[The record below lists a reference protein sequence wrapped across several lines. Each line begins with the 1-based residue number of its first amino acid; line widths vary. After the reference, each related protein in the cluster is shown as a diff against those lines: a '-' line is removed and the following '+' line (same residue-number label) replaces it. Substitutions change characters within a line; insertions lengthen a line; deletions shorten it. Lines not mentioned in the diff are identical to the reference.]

1 MPSRAGRPRRIIRHL
16 IIWAFIAVVLFP
28 VVWIFSASINPANT
42 LIGQRLIPHISTWD
56 HYVTLFTNPRHP
68 FGLWLLNSVKVSGVT
83 AVLTVVMAAL
93 GAYAFSRFRFRGR
106 RLGLLAMLLVQMFPA
121 IMAMVAIYLFLLA
134 IGRQVPWLGL
144 NTHIG
149 LIMVYLGGAMGFN
162 TWLMKGYFDTI
173 PRSLEESAMMDGA
186 THFQAFLWI
195 IVPLVRPI
203 LAVIAIL
210 VFIGTYGDF
219 LLPSILLTGTEQYTF
234 AVGLRLFITGEFE
247 HRWGIF
253 AAAAL
258 LGAVPITVVFL
269 LLQDF
274 IVSGL
279 TRGGVKG

>member
-1 MPSRAGRPRRIIRHL
+1 
-16 IIWAFIAVVLFP
+16 
-28 VVWIFSASINPANT
+28 
-42 LIGQRLIPHISTWD
+42 
-56 HYVTLFTNPRHP
+56 
-68 FGLWLLNSVKVSGVT
+68 
-83 AVLTVVMAAL
+83 
-93 GAYAFSRFRFRGR
+93 
-106 RLGLLAMLLVQMFPA
+106 
-121 IMAMVAIYLFLLA
+121 
-134 IGRQVPWLGL
+134 
-144 NTHIG
+144 
-149 LIMVYLGGAMGFN
+149 
-162 TWLMKGYFDTI
+162 DTI

>member
-1 MPSRAGRPRRIIRHL
+1 MYRRAGRWHRIIQHL
-16 IIWAFIAVVLFP
+16 VIWTFIAVVLFP

-42 LIGQRLIPHISTWD
+42 LIGQQLIPRTTTWQ
-56 HYVTLFTNPRHP
+56 HYVALFTNPRHP
-68 FGLWLLNSVKVSGVT
+68 FGLWLLNSIKVSGIT
-83 AVLTVVMAAL
+83 SVLTVIMAAL
-93 GAYAFSRFRFRGR
+93 AAYAFSRFRFRGR
-106 RLGLLAMLLVQMFPA
+106 RIGLFAMLLVQMFPA
-121 IMAMVAIYLFLLA
+121 IMAMVAIYLFLIS
-134 IGRQVPWLGL
+134 IGRHVPWLGV
-144 NTHIG
+144 NSHFG

-173 PRSLEESAMMDGA
+173 PRSLEESALIDGA
-186 THFQAFLWI
+186 THFQTFLWI

-203 LAVIAIL
+203 LAVITIL

-219 LLPSILLTGTEQYTF
+219 ILPNILLTGTEQYTF

-253 AAAAL
+253 AAASL
-258 LGAVPITVVFL
+258 LGAVPIGVVFL

-279 TRGGVKG
+279 TRGAVKG

>member
-1 MPSRAGRPRRIIRHL
+1 MQHL
-16 IIWAFIAVVLFP
+16 IIWAFIAMVLFP

-42 LIGQRLIPHISTWD
+42 LIGQRLIPRTTTWG

-68 FGLWLLNSVKVSGVT
+68 FGLWLLNSLKISGIT

-106 RLGLLAMLLVQMFPA
+106 RLGLVAMMLVQMFPA
-121 IMAMVAIYLFLLA
+121 VMAMVAIYLFLLA
-134 IGRQVPWLGL
+134 IGRHVPWLGL
-144 NTHIG
+144 NTHFG

-173 PRSLEESAMMDGA
+173 PRSLEESALIDGA

-203 LAVIAIL
+203 LAVIAII
-210 VFIGTYGDF
+210 VFIGTYSDF
-219 LLPSILLTGTEQYTF
+219 LLPSILLTGAEQYTF
-234 AVGLRLFITGEFE
+234 AVGLRLFIVGEFE

-253 AAAAL
+253 AAATL
-258 LGAVPITVVFL
+258 LGAVPIATIFL

-279 TRGGVKG
+279 TRGAVKG